1 MPVLET
7 NAHAKLNLTLD
18 VLRKREDGYHDL
30 RMVMQ
35 SVSLCDT
42 ITLKTGEGN
51 GLTVS
56 TNLSFLPNDEHNL
69 AAMAALRFREA
80 TGMAWENG
88 LNIQIFKR
96 IPVCAGMG
104 GGSSDAAAVL
114 RALNA
119 MTGWKLTTRELAKL
133 GGSVGSDV
141 PYCVSGGTMLAEG
154 RGEILTD
161 LPPLPDCWT
170 VICKPRFPIS
180 TPELFSRINC
190 AKIRRRP
197 DTIGM
202 ITALQEGRLDGVA
215 RRLFNV
221 FEEVLPPRQAAEI
234 TEIKNRLINAG
245 ALGAVMSGT
254 GPTVFGLFDHLIA
267 AQNAYASLSEQYQD
281 VFLAEPVPSRHKQ
294 V

>member
-7 NAHAKLNLTLD
+7 TAHAKLNLTLD
-18 VLRKREDGYHDL
+18 VLRRREDGYHDL

-42 ITLKTGEGN
+42 ITLKTGESS
-51 GLTVS
+51 GLSVS

-69 AAMAALRFREA
+69 AAMAALRFRES
-80 TGMAWENG
+80 TGMTWENG
-88 LNIQIFKR
+88 LAIQIFKR

-119 MTGWKLTTRELAKL
+119 MTGGKLTIRELEAL

-141 PYCVSGGTMLAEG
+141 PYCVMGGTKLAEG

-161 LPPLPDCWT
+161 LPPLPGCRI
-170 VICKPRFPIS
+170 VICKPHFPVS

-197 DTIGM
+197 DTIGI

-221 FEEVLPPRQAAEI
+221 FEEILLPRQATEI

-254 GPTVFGLFDHLIA
+254 GPTVFGIFDHLTT
-267 AQNAYASLSEQYQD
+267 AQNAYTSLSEQYQD
-281 VFLAEPVPSRHKQ
+281 VFLAEPVTNRHKQ

>member
-1 MPVLET
+1 MPVFET
-7 NAHAKLNLTLD
+7 NAYAKLNLTLD
-18 VLRKREDGYHDL
+18 VLRRREDGYHDL

-42 ITLKTGEGN
+42 ITLKTGESS
-51 GLTVS
+51 GLSVS
-56 TNLSFLPNDEHNL
+56 TNLSFLPNNEHNL
-69 AAMAALRFREA
+69 AAAAALRFREA
-80 TGMAWENG
+80 TGATWEEG
-88 LNIQIFKR
+88 LSIEIFKR

-114 RALNA
+114 RALN
-119 MTGWKLTTRELAKL
+119 TLKGTNLTIGQLSEL
-133 GGSVGSDV
+133 GGLVGSDV
-141 PYCVSGGTMLAEG
+141 PYCVTGGTALAEG
-154 RGEILTD
+154 RGEILTE
-161 LPPLPDCWT
+161 LPPLPECRV

-197 DTIGM
+197 DTIG
-202 ITALQEGRLDGVA
+202 ILTALQEGRLDGVA

-221 FEEVLPPRQAAEI
+221 FEEVLLPRQAAEI
-234 TEIKNRLINAG
+234 TEIKTRLINAG

-254 GPTVFGLFDHLIA
+254 GPTVFGLFDDLAA
-267 AQNAYASLSEQYQD
+267 AQNAHDALSKQYQD
-281 VFLAEPVPSRHKQ
+281 VFLTEPVQNPHKQ